1 MKKAYIFLF
10 GLVVLVPL
18 GLLTSN
24 PAWGEWDSEFYRQKL
39 GFIPKGIEKGSFFE
53 APFGDYTT
61 SFLGDVGSY
70 YLSAVLGIVLIFGI
84 FYLLKRFGVDRQ
96 R

>member
-10 GLVVLVPL
+10 GLIVLVPL

-39 GFIPKGIEKGSFFE
+39 GFIPKGIENGSLFK
-53 APFGDYTT
+53 APFSDYTT
-61 SFLGDVGSY
+61 PFFGDVGSY
-70 YLSAVLGIVLIFGI
+70 YISAVLGVLLIYGV
-84 FYLLKRFGVDRQ
+84 FYLLKRFSVDRQ